1 MTVQCS
7 HGAACDAHRPDIIP
21 HAVTVN
27 RSCAVVALALVV
39 GACSGSPK
47 ATPTPTPPASSP
59 SASASPTTAP
69 AADWTAYHH
78 DAARTGTATGASVF
92 HSVKR
97 SWNSPTLDGLVYAEP
112 LVVGSHVIV
121 ATEANSVYALDVAT
135 GKVAWRRALGTPVD
149 GGSLPCGN
157 IDPSGITGTPVAD
170 ARAGVLYVVAYLS
183 NGPHH
188 ELYALD
194 LSKGSVRWHRA
205 IDPPGLS
212 PSVEQERGA
221 LALANGRVYVPFGG
235 LQGDCGPYKGA
246 VVSSATSGTGSLASY
261 IVPTRREAGIWQP
274 AGPVVDTRGDLWI
287 STGNSAS
294 QGSFDYGNAVIRLS
308 ASLAVRDWFAPT
320 DWQSLNAG
328 DVDLGS
334 VGVVMLPNDRA
345 LAAGKAG
352 IAYLLNRAK
361 LGHIGGQIASAHV
374 CSRAFGTA
382 VTNGTSAFIPCE
394 DGLVGVT
401 IGTSSLSLAWR
412 HPGGAGPAILFGG
425 AVWSLGYGG
434 LLVALDTRTGAERFR
449 LRLAQPPSRFTS
461 LAAFGDRLFVP
472 ERSRISCFQVA

>member
-1 MTVQCS
+1 MPVQCS
-7 HGAACDAHRPDIIP
+7 HRPACGAHRTDIIP
-21 HAVTVN
+21 VAVTLN
-27 RSCAVVALALVV
+27 RSRSAVALTLVLA
-39 GACSGSPK
+39 ACTASPK
-47 ATPTPTPPASSP
+47 ATPTPSPSASP
-59 SASASPTTAP
+59 SASASPTPPP

-78 DAARTGTATGASVF
+78 DAARTGAATGPSVF

-97 SWNSPTLDGLVYAEP
+97 SWSSPKLDGLVYAEP

-121 ATEANSVYALDVAT
+121 ATEANSVYALNVT
-135 GKVAWRRALGTPVD
+135 SGTVAWRRTIGLPVD
-149 GGSLPCGN
+149 GASLPCGN

-170 ARAGVLYVVAYLS
+170 ARAGMLYVVAFLS
-183 NGPHH
+183 GGPRH

-194 LSKGSVRWHRA
+194 LATGRVRWHRV

-212 PSVEQERGA
+212 PSVEQQRGA

-246 VVSSATSGTGSLASY
+246 VVSSATSGTGTLASY

-274 AGPVVDTRGDLWI
+274 AGPVADAHGDLWI
-287 STGNSAS
+287 TTGNSAS

-320 DWQSLNAG
+320 DWQRLNAG
-328 DVDLGS
+328 DIDLGS
-334 VGVVMLPNDRA
+334 VGVVLLPNDRA

-352 IAYLLNRAK
+352 IAYLLNRTK
-361 LGHIGGQIASAHV
+361 LGHLGGEIASAHV

-382 VTNGTSAFIPCE
+382 VADDTMAYIPCE

-401 IGTSSLSLAWR
+401 VGASSLALAWR
-412 HPGGAGPAILFGG
+412 HPGGAGPVILFGG

-434 LLVALDTRTGAERFR
+434 LLVALDPRTGAERFR

-461 LAAFGDRLFVP
+461 LSAFGSRLFVP
-472 ERSRISCFQVA
+472 ERNRITCFEVA